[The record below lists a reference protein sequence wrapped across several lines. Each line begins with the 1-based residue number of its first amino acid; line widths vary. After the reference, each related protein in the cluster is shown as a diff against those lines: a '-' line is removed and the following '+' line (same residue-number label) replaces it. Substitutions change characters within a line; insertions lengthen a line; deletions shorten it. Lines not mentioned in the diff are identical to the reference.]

1 MDLIEPIESR
11 DFMLTSISSTMILKA
26 GLFCFHISM
35 REIDA
40 CTFSIYS
47 LYNAKNGARV
57 FKMSP
62 IPGADCLKNEY
73 FIVFQ
78 ICVFCLISMCSRFYD

>member
-1 MDLIEPIESR
+1 
-11 DFMLTSISSTMILKA
+11 MLTSISSTIMLKE

-47 LYNAKNGARV
+47 LYSAKNGTRV
-57 FKMSP
+57 FKMLP
-62 IPGADCLKNEY
+62 IPGADCLKNEWL
-73 FIVFQ
+73 IIFQ
-78 ICVFCLISMCSRFYD
+78 TCVFLFNYD